1 MVDGFGDRRAR
12 SDFSFRSTN
21 IAKMTKLINPS
32 PPRAPPMIAPFLF
45 VEGAGVLGTLAS
57 VGKAP
62 RDGMSAGDGMEVLET
77 KESDGLERLEV
88 INKVSRL
95 IVGETKKVCVV
106 ATRSQAR

>member
-32 PPRAPPMIAPFLF
+32 PPRTPPMIAPFLF
-45 VEGAGVLGTLAS
+45 VEGAGVLSTLAS

-62 RDGMSAGDGMEVLET
+62 RDETNGGDRVELLET
-77 KESDGLERLEV
+77 EESDGLGRLEV

-95 IVGETKKVCVV
+95 IVGETK
-106 ATRSQAR
+106 